1 MLVLLGYLFDL
12 VFVVIFAKVA
22 LSFIMPIAGR
32 NPHPMLVNINLLI
45 NQITEP
51 IFAPIRRY
59 TVFSG
64 IDFSPFVVILVVI
77 VIKRALGA

>member
-1 MLVLLGYLFDL
+1 MVLLQWFFNAIYI
-12 VFVVIFAKVA
+12 VIFAKVA
-22 LSFIMPIAGR
+22 LSLIMPIAGQR
-32 NPHPMLVNINLLI
+32 PHPTLVRINLLV

-64 IDFSPFVVILVVI
+64 IDFSPFVVILVV
-77 VIKRALGA
+77 ALIRSKLGV

>member
-1 MLVLLGYLFDL
+1 MLVLLGYLFNL
-12 VFVVIFAKVA
+12 IFVVIFAKVA

-32 NPHPMLVNINLLI
+32 NPHPMLVKVNLLI

-77 VIKRALGA
+77 VIRRALGA

>member
-1 MLVLLGYLFDL
+1 MVLLQWFFNAIYI
-12 VFVVIFAKVA
+12 VIFAKVA
-22 LSFIMPIAGR
+22 LSLIMPIAGQR
-32 NPHPMLVNINLLI
+32 PHPTLVRVNLLV

-64 IDFSPFVVILVVI
+64 IDFSPFVVILVV
-77 VIKRALGA
+77 ALVRSKLGV

>member
-1 MLVLLGYLFDL
+1 MVLLSWFFNAVY
-12 VFVVIFAKVA
+12 VVIFAKVA
-22 LSFIMPIAGR
+22 LSFIMPLAGQR
-32 NPHPMLVNINLLI
+32 PHPTLVNINLLV

-64 IDFSPFVVILVVI
+64 IDFSPFVVILVV
-77 VIKRALGA
+77 ALIRGRLGV

>member
-1 MLVLLGYLFDL
+1 MALLQWFFNAIYI
-12 VFVVIFAKVA
+12 VIFAKVA
-22 LSFIMPIAGR
+22 LSFIMPIAGQR
-32 NPHPMLVNINLLI
+32 PHPTLVRINLLV

-64 IDFSPFVVILVVI
+64 IDFSPFVVILVV
-77 VIKRALGA
+77 ALVRSKLGV

>member
-1 MLVLLGYLFDL
+1 MVLLQWFFNAIYI
-12 VFVVIFAKVA
+12 VIFAKVA
-22 LSFIMPIAGR
+22 LSFIMPIAGQR
-32 NPHPMLVNINLLI
+32 PHPALVRINLLV

-64 IDFSPFVVILVVI
+64 IDFSPFVVILVV
-77 VIKRALGA
+77 ALVRSKLGV

>member
-1 MLVLLGYLFDL
+1 MVLLQWFFNAIYI
-12 VFVVIFAKVA
+12 VIFAKVA
-22 LSFIMPIAGR
+22 LSFIMPIAGER
-32 NPHPMLVNINLLI
+32 PHPTLVRINLLV

-64 IDFSPFVVILVVI
+64 IDFSPFVVILVV
-77 VIKRALGA
+77 ALVRSKLGV

>member
-1 MLVLLGYLFDL
+1 MVLLQWIFNAIY
-12 VFVVIFAKVA
+12 VVIFAKVA
-22 LSFIMPIAGR
+22 LSFIMPIAGQR
-32 NPHPMLVNINLLI
+32 PHPMLVRINLLV

-64 IDFSPFVVILVVI
+64 IDFSPFVVILVV
-77 VIKRALGA
+77 ALVRSKLGV

>member
-1 MLVLLGYLFDL
+1 MVLLQWFFNAIYI
-12 VFVVIFAKVA
+12 VIFAKVA
-22 LSFIMPIAGR
+22 LSFIMPIAGQR
-32 NPHPMLVNINLLI
+32 PHPTLVRINLFV

-64 IDFSPFVVILVVI
+64 IDFSPFVVILVV
-77 VIKRALGA
+77 ALVRSKLGV

>member
-1 MLVLLGYLFDL
+1 MVLLQWFFNAIYI
-12 VFVVIFAKVA
+12 VIFAKVA
-22 LSFIMPIAGR
+22 LSFIMPIAEQR
-32 NPHPMLVNINLLI
+32 PHPTLVRINLLV

-64 IDFSPFVVILVVI
+64 IDFSPFVVILVV
-77 VIKRALGA
+77 ALVRSKLGV

>member
-1 MLVLLGYLFDL
+1 MLVLLGYLFNL
-12 VFVVIFAKVA
+12 IFVVIFAKVA

-77 VIKRALGA
+77 VIRRALGS